1 MPLAPTVLEVPV
13 ENPHYIRFPMEDGDK
28 SVTVHVATSWLR
40 ERASKDR
47 RNTSNLKLLYHYYRE
62 MIEAAASAKY
72 DRSYAAGADVVV
84 VGSDLE

>member
-1 MPLAPTVLEVPV
+1 MQV
-13 ENPHYIRFPMEDGDK
+13 ENSHFIRFQMEDGDK
-28 SVTVHVATSWLR
+28 SVTVHIATSWLR

-47 RNTSNLKLLYHYYRE
+47 RSSSNLKLLYNYYRE

-72 DRSYAAGADVVV
+72 DLSHSYGADVVV